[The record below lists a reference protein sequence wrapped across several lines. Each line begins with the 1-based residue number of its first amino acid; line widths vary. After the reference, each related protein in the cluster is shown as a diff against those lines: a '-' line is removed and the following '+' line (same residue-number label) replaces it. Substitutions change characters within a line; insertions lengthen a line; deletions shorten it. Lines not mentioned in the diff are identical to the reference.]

1 MVWSSRVR
9 ALLLLSAYHIDLSII
24 PICPVTLAATSA
36 RAASARRIWSAAST
50 SCASRNASYTT
61 QRHVKHGRCGKEMVR
76 Q

>member
-36 RAASARRIWSAAST
+36 RAAKVIGPYLAPI
-50 SCASRNASYTT
+50 
-61 QRHVKHGRCGKEMVR
+61 
-76 Q
+76 